1 MNKVMLT
8 LLLVTAACRLHAQ
21 DGNFTITGH
30 LGNVKA
36 SAVQISYWSS
46 KGYKTDVVDVTGNTY
61 KLSFAATSGWDVIL
75 RAGNLNGM
83 PDANN
88 MLAIYLGGSE
98 NFAIT
103 HKNSFA
109 QATFTGS
116 PENVEYQKLLA
127 TNRAYNAK
135 IDALKKKQ
143 QELDMLGNGRTDP
156 AIDKEVVNL
165 STNWNE
171 VVYGDFIR
179 NNPSSCILGFAFN
192 TYVQNMGKL
201 EGAKLN
207 PIIAL
212 LPDSFKVMPGVKD
225 LQARIK
231 NAETFENTVAIDK
244 MAPDF
249 TLKDPNDNPIS
260 LSSFRGKYVL
270 IDFWASWCGPCR
282 AENPTLVK
290 AYEKYHGKNFEIL
303 GVSLDAEGAKE
314 KWMKAI
320 KDDGLTW
327 PQISDLKYWKSEVVK
342 LYGIQGIP
350 LNFLIGPDGKIIARS
365 LRGAALEQKLS
376 EIFPD

>member
-1 MNKVMLT
+1 MLT
-8 LLLVTAACRLHAQ
+8 LLLVTTACTLHAQ
-21 DGNFTITGH
+21 DVNFTITGH
-30 LGNVKA
+30 LENVKA
-36 SAVQISYWSS
+36 SSVQVSYWSS

-61 KLSFAATSGWDVIL
+61 KLSIAASANVDVVL
-75 RAGNLNGM
+75 KAGNLNGM
-83 PDANN
+83 PDAKN
-88 MLAIYLGGSE
+88 MVPVFLGGTE
-98 NFAIT
+98 NFSIT
-103 HKNSFA
+103 HKNTFSN
-109 QATFTGS
+109 ATFTGS
-116 PENVEYQKLLA
+116 PENIEYHKLLA
-127 TNRAYNAK
+127 INTAYNAK
-135 IDALKKKQ
+135 INALKKKQ
-143 QELDMLGNGRTDP
+143 QDLDMLGNGKTDP
-156 AIDKEVVNL
+156 AIDEEIATLNK
-165 STNWNE
+165 NWNDE
-171 VVYGDFIR
+171 VYGDYIR
-179 NNPSSCILGFAFN
+179 NNPSTKILAFAFN
-192 TYVQNMGKL
+192 SYVQNMGQL
-201 EGAKLN
+201 VGAKLN
-207 PIIAL
+207 PIIEL

-231 NAETFENTVAIDK
+231 NAETFETTVAIDK

-249 TLKDPNDNPIS
+249 TMKDPNDNSIS

-290 AYEKYHGKNFEIL
+290 AYEKYKGEKFEIL

-350 LNFLIGPDGKIIARS
+350 LNFLIDPDGKIIGRS
-365 LRGAALEQKLS
+365 LRGAALEQKLG